1 MYFRKKN
8 GADAPEEAIFI
19 EPNPSKRS
27 DNNNKISSSDCAR
40 SPEMFPKGTSLLFRH
55 LSNTLKSTFKCRATG
70 FELKKF
76 IIWDWIGTDYLSRLR
91 S

>member
-1 MYFRKKN
+1 MAETRKTTLETKV
-8 GADAPEEAIFI
+8 
-19 EPNPSKRS
+19 
-27 DNNNKISSSDCAR
+27 
-40 SPEMFPKGTSLLFRH
+40 
-55 LSNTLKSTFKCRATG
+55 TLKSTFKCRATG